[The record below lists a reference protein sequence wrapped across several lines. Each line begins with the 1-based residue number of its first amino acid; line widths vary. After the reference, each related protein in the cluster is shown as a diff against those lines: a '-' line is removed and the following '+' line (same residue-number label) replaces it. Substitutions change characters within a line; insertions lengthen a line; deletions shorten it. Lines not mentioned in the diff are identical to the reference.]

1 MRSFRFF
8 TWLLL
13 LGCLSGYASAQTIS
27 GEVYDKSTTLPVR
40 GANII
45 AGGLQVG
52 TTTDSSGRFSLDV
65 QGAKTIVVSAVGFN
79 PQTIALKKAL
89 NYRIEL
95 EVTAG
100 NLEQVV
106 VVGYGTQKRV
116 NLTGAV
122 ATVDIDKTLGT
133 RPITDVSRGLQGSV
147 AGLTITTPTGEIGTN
162 PAIRLRGMTGSL
174 NSPNGAQPLIL
185 VDNVELPNLQMIS
198 PDDIESISVLKD
210 AASASIYGTRAA
222 WGVILITTKSGK
234 KGVDRSRIAYSN
246 NFSWSKPTIAPEI
259 ASAAEGAEMAL
270 KAYQRI
276 NPTTTSFGSLGLYY
290 DLEGIEK
297 MREWERLYG
306 NQDLGP
312 EMVLGRDWEIRSG
325 RLYFYRAWDA
335 AELYLRDY
343 TPQQTHNLTMSGS
356 SKRTSYNLNLGYLN
370 QEGVLKVNPD
380 KFDRYNINLGINSSV
395 TDWFDARAKAI
406 LSRTNKTR
414 PYYFS
419 SETYDPWYYVY
430 RWQKTFPY
438 GTYEGKPFRNAI
450 TDVQQAKMSD
460 YQDNLA
466 RISVGGTLK
475 LLRGLTIDAD
485 FTYARNSDNIH
496 HTGGQASGWDFWAGA
511 GSFVH
516 RPYTAASYDRVIY
529 SSYWDERKVLKA
541 FATYV
546 KNINDHDFK
555 VMAGTDVES
564 FEEWYQSS
572 ERRGLLDPNFGEP
585 DLTIGDQFVD
595 GNHDHWAT
603 LGYFG
608 RINYAWKKKLL
619 VELNGRFDG
628 SSSFPRKD
636 QWGFFPSVSAGYILS
651 EEEFMAPL
659 SNAISHLKVRGSW
672 GEIGNQAVGANK
684 FLPTMSPTNSGWY
697 VNGTNMRTI
706 GTPQLVSPSLSWET
720 VTTLDLGLD
729 ARFLN
734 NKLGVTFDWYKRVT
748 SDMIGPGITLPG
760 TLGAAVPVVNFGELT
775 TTGWEL
781 TIDWNHRFSNGIN
794 FSAMAVLSDFKEEIT
809 KYGNTS
815 KLLNTNFTGRTIGD
829 IWGYETDRFFTKD
842 DFVQDVNGN
851 LVTDANGHWV
861 MKDGVATQKQWESSW
876 FFYGPGD
883 IKYRD
888 LNGDGVIDFGANSL
902 DDHGDLR
909 VIGNSTP
916 RYQYGL
922 RLNAEW
928 KGIEISVFIQGVGKR
943 DLWPS
948 GPMVIPGYRIGE
960 AWYQHQLDYWT
971 EDNPNAFYPRP
982 TDQAQSNNTRNFL
995 PQTKYLLNMAY
1006 TRLKNLTV
1014 AYTLPVKL
1022 SSKVKMNSARVYLSG
1037 ENLFEID
1044 NLDVPVDPETD
1055 YTVPGLNDPNT
1066 FGRVYPYRR
1075 TFSFGLQVTF

>member
-1 MRSFRFF
+1 MRNFRIFA
-8 TWLLL
+8 WLLL
-13 LGCLSGYASAQTIS
+13 LGCLPVLASAQTIN
-27 GEVYDKSTTLPVR
+27 GEVFDKSTGLPVG
-40 GANII
+40 GANIL
-45 AGGLQVG
+45 AGSTTYG
-52 TTTDSSGRFSLDV
+52 TSTDSTGKFTLDLR
-65 QGAKTIVVSAVGFN
+65 GAKTIVVSAVGYTT
-79 PQTIALKKAL
+79 QTLGISGQL
-89 NYRIEL
+89 NYRIDL
-95 EVTAG
+95 EPSSG

-122 ATVDIDKTLGT
+122 ATVDIDKTLGQ
-133 RPITDVSRGLQGSV
+133 RPITDISRGLQGAV

-162 PAIRLRGMTGSL
+162 PAIRLRGVTGSL
-174 NSPNGAQPLIL
+174 NAPSGAQPLIL
-185 VDNVELPNLQMIS
+185 VDNVELPNLQMIN

-234 KGVDRSRIAYSN
+234 KGADKGRIAYSN
-246 NFSWSKPTIAPEI
+246 NFSWAKPTIAPTI
-259 ASAAEGAEMAL
+259 ADAPEGAEMAL
-270 KAYQRI
+270 LAYQRI
-276 NPTTTSFGSLGLYY
+276 NPNTTSFGALGLYY
-290 DLEGIEK
+290 DAEGIEK
-297 MREWERLYG
+297 MREWQRNYG
-306 NQDLGP
+306 GQDLGP
-312 EMVLGRDWEIRSG
+312 EMVMGRDWEIRSG
-325 RLYFYRAWDA
+325 RLYFYRPWDA
-335 AELYLRDY
+335 AEMFLRDF
-343 TPQQTHNLTMSGS
+343 TPQQTHNLTLSGS
-356 SKRTSYNLNLGYLN
+356 SKKTAYNLNLGYLN

-395 TDWFDARAKAI
+395 TDWFDARGKAI
-406 LSRTNKTR
+406 LSRTEKTR

-460 YQDNLA
+460 YQDNLT

-475 LLRGLTIDAD
+475 LLRGLTVDAD
-485 FTYARNSDNIH
+485 FTYARNSNNIH
-496 HTGGQASGWDFWAGA
+496 HTGGSASGWDFWAGA

-529 SSYWDERKVLKA
+529 SSYWDQRKVFKA
-541 FATYV
+541 FATYATDI
-546 KNINDHDFK
+546 KEHRFK

-564 FEEWYQSS
+564 YEELYQSS

-585 DLTIGDQFVD
+585 DLAIGDQFID
-595 GNHDHWAT
+595 GDHNHWAT

-608 RINYAWKKKLL
+608 RINYSWKNKLL
-619 VELNGRFDG
+619 LELNGRFDG

-636 QWGFFPSVSAGYILS
+636 QWAFFPSVSAGYIIS
-651 EEEFMAPL
+651 EEDFMEPL
-659 SNAISHLKVRGSW
+659 YNTISHLKVRGSW

-684 FLPTMSPTNSGWY
+684 FLPTMNPTNSGWY
-697 VNGTNMRTI
+697 IGGINQRTI
-706 GTPQLVSPSLSWET
+706 GNPQLVSPSLTWET

-734 NKLGVTFDWYKRVT
+734 NKLGLTFDWYKRVT
-748 SDMIGPGITLPG
+748 SDMIGPGVTLPSSLG
-760 TLGAAVPVVNFGELT
+760 TSVPVVNFGELT

-781 TIDWNHRFSNGIN
+781 SIDWNHRFNNGIN
-794 FSAMAVLSDFKEEIT
+794 FSATAILSDFKEEIT
-809 KYGNTS
+809 KFANTS
-815 KLLNTNFTGRTIGD
+815 KLLNTNFEGKVVGD

-842 DFVQDVNGN
+842 DFMQDANGN
-851 LVTDANGHWV
+851 LLTDANGRWI
-861 MKDGVATQKQWESSW
+861 MKDGVATQKQWEASW

-928 KGIEISVFIQGVGKR
+928 KGFEVSVFIQGVGKR
-943 DLWPS
+943 NLWPH
-948 GPMVIPGYRIGE
+948 GPLIIPGYRPGE
-960 AWYQHQLDYWT
+960 AW
-971 EDNPNAFYPRP
+971 
-982 TDQAQSNNTRNFL
+982 
-995 PQTKYLLNMAY
+995 
-1006 TRLKNLTV
+1006 
-1014 AYTLPVKL
+1014 
-1022 SSKVKMNSARVYLSG
+1022 
-1037 ENLFEID
+1037 
-1044 NLDVPVDPETD
+1044 
-1055 YTVPGLNDPNT
+1055 
-1066 FGRVYPYRR
+1066 
-1075 TFSFGLQVTF
+1075 